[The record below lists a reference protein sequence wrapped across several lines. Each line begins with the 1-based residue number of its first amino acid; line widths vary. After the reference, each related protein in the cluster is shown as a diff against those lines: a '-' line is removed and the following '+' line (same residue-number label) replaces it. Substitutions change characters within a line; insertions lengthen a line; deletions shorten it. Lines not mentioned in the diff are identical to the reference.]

1 MQNNP
6 TLHRC
11 DANEN
16 PDDEK
21 KKNGGEKNP
30 SVTKKQPLRFGLS
43 AGKCVYLTRDF
54 GFCESDCEQMQK
66 DVTRRLNQSGVGW
79 NLIHLSH
86 P

>member
-1 MQNNP
+1 MQN
-6 TLHRC
+6 TRRC
-11 DANEN
+11 TDVMQMRIRMMK
-16 PDDEK
+16 K

-54 GFCESDCEQMQK
+54 GFCESDCEQMEK